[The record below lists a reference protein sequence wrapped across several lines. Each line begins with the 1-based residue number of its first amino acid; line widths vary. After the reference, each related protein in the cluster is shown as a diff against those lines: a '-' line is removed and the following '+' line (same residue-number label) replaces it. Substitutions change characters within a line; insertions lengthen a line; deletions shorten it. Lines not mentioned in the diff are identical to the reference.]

1 MSQRPANTSSGFQG
15 SIGSLPLVD
24 LLQVWAM
31 NRLSGLVTVTFGGR
45 SGRLYFVEGEIV
57 HADVNGVTGEIAVRV
72 ILGWPEGTFEMAPNT
87 TTMERSIHKSLS
99 HLLLDA
105 HRELDESRR
114 SAHAPK
120 APVPPIPPLPAAA
133 PATTPPNGPSRPS
146 VLDQIR
152 AIPGVTHLVRFG
164 GDGRPLGDTGP
175 EAEALAAKGLYLALT
190 HASSVAAA
198 FGLHD
203 LGVATVQGAN
213 EAFVVVHSRGSY
225 LCVAAAP
232 GTAMDPLIAQLRA
245 LLARPAP
252 R

>member
-1 MSQRPANTSSGFQG
+1 MSQRPVNTPSGFQG

-45 SGRLYFVEGEIV
+45 SGRLYFEEGEIV
-57 HADVNGVTGEIAVRV
+57 HADAEGVVGEPALRV
-72 ILGWPEGTFEMAPNT
+72 ILGWPEGTFELAPNT
-87 TTMERSIHKSLS
+87 ATLERSIQKSLS

-114 SAHAPK
+114 STPTPGPPAP
-120 APVPPIPPLPAAA
+120 PSSAA
-133 PATTPPNGPSRPS
+133 PASEPPRAG
-146 VLDQIR
+146 VMQQIR
-152 AIPGVTHLVRFG
+152 AIPGVSHLVRFG
-164 GDGRPLGDTGP
+164 SDGRPLGDAGP
-175 EAEALAAKGLYLALT
+175 QAEGLAAKGLYLALT
-190 HASSVAAA
+190 HATSVAAA

-203 LGVATVQGAN
+203 LGIATLQGPS
-213 EAFVVVHSRGSY
+213 ESFVVVHSHGSY

-232 GTAMDPLIAQLRA
+232 GTTMDPIIAQLRT
-245 LLARPAP
+245 LLARPAS

>member
-1 MSQRPANTSSGFQG
+1 MSQRSVNTPSGFQG

-31 NRLSGLVTVTFGGR
+31 NRLSGLVTVTFDGR

-57 HADVNGVTGEIAVRV
+57 HADAEGMVGEAAVRV
-72 ILGWPEGTFEMAPNT
+72 ILGWPEGTFELAPNT
-87 TTMERSIHKSLS
+87 ATLERSIEKSLS

-105 HRELDESRR
+105 HRELDEARR
-114 SAHAPK
+114 ATPAPRPK
-120 APVPPIPPLPAAA
+120 APPLPAAA
-133 PATTPPNGPSRPS
+133 PGEPPRAG
-146 VLDQIR
+146 VLQQIR

-164 GDGRPLGDTGP
+164 SDGRPLGDAGSQ
-175 EAEALAAKGLYLALT
+175 AEGLAAKGLYLALT
-190 HASSVAAA
+190 HAAGIASA

-203 LGVATVQGAN
+203 LGIATLQGAR
-213 EAFVVVHSRGSY
+213 EAFVVVHSHGSY

-232 GTAMDPLIAQLRA
+232 GTAMDPIVAQLRA
-245 LLARPAP
+245 LLARPAS